1 MTKYKIH
8 KLADFFYSSDSSDDI
23 PMRVS
28 AITGQYSGFDLPKEA
43 FIELLTILNESK
55 TLRMDLK
62 KFVDKYGI

>member
-23 PMRVS
+23 PMRIS
-28 AITGQYSGFDLPKEA
+28 AITGQYSGFDLPKEG
-43 FIELLTILNESK
+43 FIELLTILNRSK
-55 TLRMDLK
+55 TLRTDLE